1 MSLKPACTA
10 AEPQHVLQGLYKPDG
25 TPVFPGGMAIAA
37 HNPANAR
44 KQRIKTP
51 SLIIIEFVLDQL
63 LHIGTA
69 GQLLYLSPAQNY
81 TPTPA
86 KLHHELIF
94 FEHASAE
101 HGASHATR
109 VSKAVRQFRKR

>member
-1 MSLKPACTA
+1 M
-10 AEPQHVLQGLYKPDG
+10 LQGLYKPDG

-63 LHIGTA
+63 PHIGTA
-69 GQLLYLSPAQNY
+69 GQLLYLSLAQNY

-101 HGASHATR
+101 HGASHATQ